1 MRHLNSAFSGG
12 QDKRPKGASFETAL
26 CASHAPGFWAGI
38 RIRSIRRICECR
50 PQGASKKIGRKRP
63 CASHAPC
70 FWPAFCLGFWPAC
83 WPVFFFTVKRAATLA
98 AAATIADIPGL
109 NSTVA
114 STTIGVCVCVCA
126 VLVVNV
132 NSYLQLINCYLLL
145 NCKLLNGSPF
155 VVSFSSSPFLS
166 LSLLTHPHT
175 HTHTRRRTRRRRGR
189 KTRRGRERIQKFFF
203 LS

>member
-1 MRHLNSAFSGG
+1 MPGFIPRPLAGIRAVFFSCIESGQVPVGLPALCLMFMAGILAFVYFLLFMRHLNSAFSGG

-83 WPVFFFTVKRAATLA
+83 WPVFFFTVNDCMN
-98 AAATIADIPGL
+98 ADW
-109 NSTVA
+109 V
-114 STTIGVCVCVCA
+114 
-126 VLVVNV
+126 
-132 NSYLQLINCYLLL
+132 
-145 NCKLLNGSPF
+145 
-155 VVSFSSSPFLS
+155 
-166 LSLLTHPHT
+166 
-175 HTHTRRRTRRRRGR
+175 
-189 KTRRGRERIQKFFF
+189 
-203 LS
+203 